1 MVTLNFLVNP
11 LVGSSVSNLAYYYCY
26 SVFNLLSTS
35 YLYFINCI
43 SLLSIKILL
52 PYLLQSL
59 QLLGVCN
66 AYEQPTNR
74 LTVIHAQKKLT
85 T

>member
-1 MVTLNFLVNP
+1 MVSLNFLVYP
-11 LVGSSVSNLAYYYCY
+11 LVGSSVPNLAYYYCY
-26 SVFNLLSTS
+26 YVFNLLSTS

-52 PYLLQSL
+52 PYLLRSL

-66 AYEQPTNR
+66 AYDQPTDR
-74 LTVIHAQKKLT
+74 LMVLIAQKNLT